1 MASLKSDFNRNLPFD
16 FLETGKQ
23 LYTYFFGLG
32 RVKRLSTEAHGF
44 GLCAT
49 PDSRMTQLRSSRI
62 AVLVHGAAS
71 IRSTQTLN
79 RSSGIF
85 QNIEKSCCGK
95 LQRRRREWRF
105 SAGFHASTDVP
116 LPLQV

>member
-16 FLETGKQ
+16 FLKTGKQ
-23 LYTYFFGLG
+23 HYTYFFCLG
-32 RVKRLSTEAHGF
+32 RVKRLSPEAHGF

-49 PDSRMTQLRSSRI
+49 PDSRMTQLRSSLI
-62 AVLVHGAAS
+62 ALLAHGAAS

-85 QNIEKSCCGK
+85 QNIEKSHCGK
-95 LQRRRREWRF
+95 LQRRR
-105 SAGFHASTDVP
+105 S
-116 LPLQV
+116 